1 MGMLALAL
9 FLAAN
14 RDPAQ
19 TVLFIF
25 IVWQLV
31 LTAYLSAAYH
41 TQKRDLDRLLD
52 MTEQLEERYLI
63 SEIMAEP
70 HRAGLPSD
78 PEDGREINARKN
90 RRDPARAER
99 VQRIHRTVDP

>member
-1 MGMLALAL
+1 MSGKQYLKNKIPAIFVNLMGMLALAL

-14 RDPAQ
+14 GDPAQ

-70 HRAGLPSD
+70 HRADWQLSL
-78 PEDGREINARKN
+78 
-90 RRDPARAER
+90 
-99 VQRIHRTVDP
+99 IHI